1 MNFDLDDALAYLG
14 KESIED
20 VDFVA
25 VSFITINGDNI
36 ISWYYQMDKNSCLI
50 GFPFLVKK
58 DNTGKIYSIERYN
71 ILSDDTFFVMPISS
85 ILLLGNLSDTQ
96 FKSFEIL
103 CEKWIAA
110 LESDT
115 RGEEETPEDIV
126 TQPVQVKKNL
136 H

>member
-1 MNFDLDDALAYLG
+1 MNFDLDDALAYLE

-36 ISWYYQMDKNSCLI
+36 ISWYYPMDKTRCLI

-58 DNTGKIYSIERYN
+58 DNAGKIYSIERYN

-96 FKSFEIL
+96 FESFEIL

-115 RGEEETPEDIV
+115 RSEETPEDTV
-126 TQPVQVKKNL
+126 TQPIQVKKTF